1 MGELSDY
8 GITREVLQEMY
19 NLRCQGAKKSDLERH
34 YLDKPE
40 SHGKL
45 FSSLIREHLGI
56 ETERRSHLTAE
67 RDELVREVARLKA
80 LLRQHGID
88 PASGSDRDR
97 A

>member
-1 MGELSDY
+1 MGALSDS
-8 GITREVLQEMY
+8 GITLEVLQAMY
-19 NLRCQGAKKSDLERH
+19 DLWCQGAKKSDLERR

-45 FSSLIREHLGI
+45 FSSLVREHLGI
-56 ETERRSHLTAE
+56 ETERKSHLTAE

-97 A
+97 V

>member
-1 MGELSDY
+1 M
-8 GITREVLQEMY
+8 
-19 NLRCQGAKKSDLERH
+19 ERR
-34 YLDKPE
+34 YLDGPE

-45 FSSLIREHLGI
+45 FSGLVREHLGI
-56 ETERRSHLTAE
+56 ETKRKSHLTAE

-97 A
+97 V